1 MIPPLQE
8 VVSSLRAAARLF
20 VFDRDAMAGF
30 NLTIEGFWR
39 SFFAAAFGL
48 PYYVIVL
55 WRPYR
60 DGEVGLLAATAAY
73 VLSWVLFP
81 ALVALLVRLL
91 NLGHNY
97 IAYIVAFNWAGALV
111 PQPLLLLA
119 LAYRAGMIDESAY
132 SLASLGLFVAFLWY
146 GWAVTRIGL
155 GTGIITACGFVI
167 LSNLLDVL
175 IRVLLLMPGKGGA

>member
-1 MIPPLQE
+1 MIPPLLE
-8 VVSSLRAAARLF
+8 VASSLRAAARLF
-20 VFDRDAMAGF
+20 VLDRDAMAGF

-48 PYYVIVL
+48 PYYAVVL
-55 WRPYR
+55 WGPYR

-81 ALVALLVRLL
+81 ALAAVLARLL
-91 NLGHNY
+91 NLGRNY
-97 IAYIVAFNWAGALV
+97 IGYIVAFNWAGALM

-119 LAYRAGMIDESAY
+119 LAYRAGLIDEQAY
-132 SLASLGLFVAFLWY
+132 SLVSLGLFAAFLWY

-155 GTGIITACGFVI
+155 GAGIVTACGFVI

-175 IRVLLLMPGKGGA
+175 IRILLLMPGQGGT